1 MKKVRRNKKSKKKI
15 ITIIS
20 VVLVLIII
28 IIGIILFVVN
38 KINSSKINVILKDDL
53 EVEINSKVKLLS
65 FIDKIENGEVVSEDV
80 EVDTSSLGTKSLEIE
95 LKNKDKK
102 ETYKF
107 DINVVDTTAPVIEA
121 EDNITIN
128 IDDEVDLVKYAT
140 VSDNSKEDIKVEIEG
155 DYDLDK
161 AGKYNLKYVAK
172 DSSGNE
178 VSYDFILNIVEDP
191 NNRSFVT
198 SKGFVAKVVDG
209 VTYIDGVLIVN
220 KTYSL
225 PEEYG
230 SGLTTNTT
238 NAFNSMQKDASKEGL
253 NLYISS
259 GYRSYYTQKTL
270 YNNYVARDGVANA
283 DTYSARAGHSEH
295 QTGLA
300 FDLNTIDESFAN
312 TKEGKWVSNNCYKY
326 GLILRYPKGKENIT
340 GYIYE
345 SWHLRYV
352 GVELATKLYN
362 NGNWITL
369 EEYYGIDS
377 KYS

>member
-283 DTYSARAGHSEH
+283 DTYSARAGYSEH

-312 TKEGKWVSNNCYKY
+312 TKEGKWVSDNCYKY

-340 GYIYE
+340 GYMYE

>member
-259 GYRSYYTQKTL
+259 CYRSYYTQKTL

-312 TKEGKWVSNNCYKY
+312 TKEGKWVSDNCYKY

-340 GYIYE
+340 GYMYE

>member
-1 MKKVRRNKKSKKKI
+1 MEKVRRNKKSKKKI

-312 TKEGKWVSNNCYKY
+312 TKEGKWVSDNCYKY
-326 GLILRYPKGKENIT
+326 GLILRYPKGKDNIT
-340 GYIYE
+340 GYMYE

>member
-20 VVLVLIII
+20 VILVLIII

-238 NAFNSMQKDASKEGL
+238 NAFNSMKKDASKEGL

-312 TKEGKWVSNNCYKY
+312 TKEGKWVSDNCYKY
-326 GLILRYPKGKENIT
+326 GLILRYPKGKDNIT
-340 GYIYE
+340 GYMYE

>member
-312 TKEGKWVSNNCYKY
+312 TKEGKWVSDNCYKY

-340 GYIYE
+340 GYMYE

>member
-230 SGLTTNTT
+230 SGLTINTT

-312 TKEGKWVSNNCYKY
+312 TKEGKWVSDNCYKY

>member
-20 VVLVLIII
+20 VILVLIII

-225 PEEYG
+225 PEGYG

-312 TKEGKWVSNNCYKY
+312 TKEGKWVSDNCYKY

-340 GYIYE
+340 GYMYE

>member
-312 TKEGKWVSNNCYKY
+312 TKEGKWVSDNCYKY
-326 GLILRYPKGKENIT
+326 GLILRYPKGKDNIT
-340 GYIYE
+340 GYMYE

>member
-225 PEEYG
+225 PEGYG

-312 TKEGKWVSNNCYKY
+312 TKEGKWVSDNCYKY

-340 GYIYE
+340 GYMYE

>member
-140 VSDNSKEDIKVEIEG
+140 VSDNSKEDIKVGIEG

>member
-220 KTYSL
+220 KTYNL

-312 TKEGKWVSNNCYKY
+312 TKEGKWVSDNCYKY

-340 GYIYE
+340 GYMYE

>member
-1 MKKVRRNKKSKKKI
+1 MKKVRRKKKSKKKI

-225 PEEYG
+225 PEGYG

-253 NLYISS
+253 NLYIPS

-312 TKEGKWVSNNCYKY
+312 TKEGKWVSDNCYKY

-340 GYIYE
+340 GYMYE

>member
-340 GYIYE
+340 GYMYE